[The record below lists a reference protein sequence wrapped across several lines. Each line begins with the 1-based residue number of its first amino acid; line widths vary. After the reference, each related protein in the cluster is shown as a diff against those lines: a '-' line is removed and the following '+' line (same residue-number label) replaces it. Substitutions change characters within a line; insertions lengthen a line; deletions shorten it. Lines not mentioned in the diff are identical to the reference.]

1 MTDTMTWSE
10 WADGGEGAQA
20 VSRALIDQR
29 RFAAANREQ
38 INAEW
43 DALPDGRVP
52 PLTADE
58 KRRADA
64 EWAEIPDKIENLK
77 KWMKA

>member
-1 MTDTMTWSE
+1 MTWNKFWE
-10 WADGGEGAQA
+10 CGPD

-29 RFAAANREQ
+29 RFAAANRSQ
-38 INAEW
+38 IEAEW

-64 EWAEIPDKIENLK
+64 EWAEIPDNIEDLK